1 MDLEPPPKRALG
13 SNLTRPLRE
22 FLATESSGGI
32 VLLASTIAALLWA
45 NLFGGSYDSFWS
57 TRLDIGFIAEDV
69 RHWVNDAL
77 MALFF
82 FVVGLEIK
90 RELVSGELKDP
101 RKAMLPAVAAAGGMI
116 GPALIYLA
124 FNAGGAGQGGW
135 GIPMATDIAF
145 AVGVLA
151 LFGDRVSSGLKV
163 FLLTLAIADDIGA
176 IVVIAFFYSSSL
188 DLGWLLVAVV
198 WLAGIV
204 VLLRWHV
211 RWIPLY
217 VVMGIAV
224 WFATFESGVHATIA
238 GVALGLLTP
247 ARDSGVAERFQHA
260 LHPWSSF
267 VVIPIFALANAG
279 LVLTGDAFGNALT
292 SPVALGVAVGLVM
305 GKIVG
310 ISLAALA
317 ATSLGVARLPE
328 GVSWRH
334 IVGAAAVAGIGFT
347 VSLFI
352 ADLAFSDAG
361 LAAEAKIGILA
372 ASIVAGVTGALIL
385 STGQRAEG
393 RSS

>member
-1 MDLEPPPKRALG
+1 MPTPEPPPKRSIG
-13 SNLTRPLRE
+13 SNATRPLRE

-32 VLLASTIAALLWA
+32 VLLAATIAALLWA

-57 TRLDIGFIAEDV
+57 TRLDIGFISEDV

-77 MALFF
+77 MTLFF

-101 RKAMLPAVAAAGGMI
+101 RKAMLPVVAAAGGMI

-124 FNAGGAGQGGW
+124 LNAGGPGQEGW

-151 LFGDRVSSGLKV
+151 LLGDRVPSGLKV

-176 IVVIAFFYSSSL
+176 IVVIALFYSSGL
-188 DLGWLLVAVV
+188 DLGWLLAA
-198 WLAGIV
+198 AGLIPAI
-204 VLLRWHV
+204 VLLLRLRV
-211 RWIPLY
+211 RWVPLY
-217 VVMGIAV
+217 AVIAIAV
-224 WFATFESGVHATIA
+224 WFATFESGIHATIA
-238 GVALGLLTP
+238 GVVLGLLTP
-247 ARDSGVAERFQHA
+247 ARDSSAAERLGRA

-267 VVIPIFALANAG
+267 VVIPVFALANAG
-279 LVLTGDAFGNALT
+279 LNLSGDAIGDAFT
-292 SPVALGVAVGLVM
+292 STVAIGVAAGLVV

-310 ISLAALA
+310 VSLAALA
-317 ATSLGVARLPE
+317 ATRLGVARLPE

-334 IVGAAAVAGIGFT
+334 ILGGGAVAGIGFT

-352 ADLAFSDAG
+352 TDLAFSNPAFV
-361 LAAEAKIGILA
+361 AEAKVGILG
-372 ASIVAGVTGALIL
+372 ASVGAGIIGALIL
-385 STGQRAEG
+385 TTAKRRGRAT
-393 RSS
+393 